1 MALCR
6 AGVLFK
12 KNFVRKYR
20 SGIIIL
26 MKIKDL
32 PKVDRPREK
41 LLKYGTDKLLNQELL
56 AILLGAGIKGVNV
69 VELSKNILK
78 VIDKIGIEKISIE
91 NLKNVKGLGE
101 AKSLQIISA
110 LEFGRRLLKGKKFE
124 LLMSPRDVWEQM
136 SDLREQKKEH
146 FVVFYLDSRSQII
159 QREIISMGTLNASLV
174 HPREVFEPAIK
185 HNTAQIIVSHN
196 HPSGNA
202 EVSEDDIEVT
212 KRLVQAG
219 KILGIEILD
228 HVVVAKTNFT
238 SFREQNLL

>member
-1 MALCR
+1 
-6 AGVLFK
+6 
-12 KNFVRKYR
+12 
-20 SGIIIL
+20 

>member
-1 MALCR
+1 
-6 AGVLFK
+6 
-12 KNFVRKYR
+12 
-20 SGIIIL
+20 

-41 LLKYGTDKLLNQELL
+41 LLKYGTDKLLSHELL

-69 VELSKNILK
+69 IELSKNVLK
-78 VIDKIGIEKISIE
+78 VVEKIGIEKVTVE
-91 NLKNVKGLGE
+91 NLRDVKGLGE

-110 LEFGRRLLKGKKFE
+110 LELGRRLLKGKKSE

-159 QREIISMGTLNASLV
+159 QREIISIGTLNASLV
-174 HPREVFEPAIK
+174 HPREVFELAIK

-202 EVSEDDIEVT
+202 EVSYNDIEVT
-212 KRLVQAG
+212 KRLIQAG

-228 HVVVAKTNFT
+228 HVVVAKTDFS
-238 SFREQNLL
+238 SFKERNLL

>member
-1 MALCR
+1 
-6 AGVLFK
+6 
-12 KNFVRKYR
+12 
-20 SGIIIL
+20 

-41 LLKYGTDKLLNQELL
+41 LLKYGTNKLLNQELL

-91 NLKNVKGLGE
+91 NLKNVRGLGE

-110 LEFGRRLLKGKKFE
+110 LELGRRLLKGKKSE

-136 SDLREQKKEH
+136 SDLREHKKEH

-219 KILGIEILD
+219 KILGIELLD
-228 HVVVAKTNFT
+228 HVVVSKSGFS
-238 SFREQNLL
+238 SFREQHLI